1 MVASRRALQNFH
13 HPPESIAAAAADMTV
28 RDSAGDSLLTCA
40 CAKRLLDWVELL
52 SPQVKQCD
60 LQSVDNKSV
69 LPPLFACAE
78 VYQKIEH
85 HEIVVKMIDILA
97 LLMTDINIQYH
108 LVEGGL
114 LYSALDSV
122 VGKQWRIWG
131 VRGNKT
137 LSTGWEVFRA

>member
-1 MVASRRALQNFH
+1 MVASRWALQNFH

-40 CAKRLLDWVELL
+40 CAKRHLDWVELL

-69 LPPLFACAE
+69 LPPLFACVDA
-78 VYQKIEH
+78 YQKIEH
-85 HEIVVKMIDILA
+85 LEVVIKMINILA
-97 LLMTDINIQYH
+97 PLMTDVNIQYH

-137 LSTGWEVFRA
+137 LSPG